1 MPLNGNGVYTAP
13 TFVNDGPPAL
23 NATEMNAL
31 AGAAAGAVEYDR
43 PQTLSDAQ
51 KAQAIANM
59 GALGTG
65 AQELTVT
72 QQQQA
77 TGNIGAVSTNAQ
89 TLSEAQRQRVRTNI
103 GALGANDAAEDAAKL
118 NGQFPAYYLSVGVSA
133 TATAAGWSESAPYTQ
148 TVGITGMTADA
159 NAVVGLSSSATAA
172 MREATRKALILCT
185 AQANGSITLT
195 ADGEKPTID
204 ISLAV
209 IIWRAAT

>member
-89 TLSEAQRQRVRTNI
+89 TLSEAQRQQARTNI
-103 GALGANDAAEDAAKL
+103 GALGANEAAEDAAKL
-118 NGQFPAYYLSVGVSA
+118 NGQLPSYYLSVGVSA
-133 TATAAGWSESAPYTQ
+133 TATATGWSESTPYTQ
-148 TVGITGMTADA
+148 TIAIAGMTADA
-159 NAVVGLSSSATAA
+159 NAVIGLSSSATAD
-172 MREATRKALILCT
+172 MREAARKAMIVCT

-204 ISLAV
+204 LSLAV